1 MSIVQLNLTLCKTIY
16 ANAKA
21 IYISGRNMV
30 KGILLKDTKGENT
43 SALLVLDFS
52 DASVDNI
59 CLSRQGTQV

>member
-30 KGILLKDTKGENT
+30 KGILLKDTKGEDT
-43 SALLVLDFS
+43 LQHS
-52 DASVDNI
+52 
-59 CLSRQGTQV
+59 